1 VACPHARPEAG
12 VVVRASGGHEPGPG
26 IRGRL
31 GGLCY
36 RSGLLRLFQHAR
48 GWVRHDLR
56 VLAYHRVLSMEDPA
70 RFDFDLDLV
79 SASVEGFRDQM
90 QLLRR
95 RFRPMGLT
103 QAVAALEAGER
114 LRSDAVVVTFDDG
127 YDDNYRYAFPI
138 LRELDI
144 PATFFVSTGH
154 IDEGQPYAYDWLVHM
169 ILCTQASELSLPGL
183 GLACPLP
190 AERPARRRLA
200 QRVLD
205 RIKALPDAEQAT
217 LVAGLEAAWGLP
229 RTAGHPDCKP
239 MTWAQVREMHAAG
252 FEIGSHG
259 IHHRMLAKLPP
270 NELETELRQSR
281 ATLERELGAPVS
293 LVSYPVGGEG
303 AFDARVVQ
311 AAREAGYRAACSYI
325 CGTNPAS
332 ASDRYALYRLPV
344 ERQMDTGWFAAMLT
358 LPGLVSYPS
367 TRREPAATPSA
378 AMPSVSG

>member
-1 VACPHARPEAG
+1 MVS
-12 VVVRASGGHEPGPG
+12 ASGRDELRPGM
-26 IRGRL
+26 RGRL

-48 GWVRHDLR
+48 GWIRHDLR
-56 VLAYHRVLSMEDPA
+56 VLAYHRVLSIEPA

-79 SASVEGFRDQM
+79 SASVEGFHEQM

-95 RFRPMGLT
+95 RFLPMRLT

-114 LRSDAVVVTFDDG
+114 LPADAVVVTFDDG
-127 YDDNYRYAFPI
+127 YDDNYRFAFPV
-138 LRELDI
+138 LRDLEI

-154 IDEGQPYAYDWLVHM
+154 IDDARPYAYDWLVHM
-169 ILCTQASELSLPGL
+169 IVCTQALDLSLPRL
-183 GLACPLP
+183 DLACPMP
-190 AERPARRRLA
+190 ADRPTRRRLA
-200 QRVLD
+200 QQVLD
-205 RIKALPDAEQAT
+205 RTKALPDAEQAR
-217 LVAGLEAAWGLP
+217 LIAGLEAAWGMP
-229 RTAGHPDCKP
+229 RTAGHPDCRP
-239 MTWAQVREMHAAG
+239 MSWAQLREMHAAG

-259 IHHRMLAKLPP
+259 VHHRMLATLPQH
-270 NELETELRQSR
+270 ELEAELRQSR
-281 ATLERELGAPVS
+281 ATLERELGTPVS

-303 AFDARVVQ
+303 AFDARVVR

-344 ERQMDTGWFAAMLT
+344 ERQMDTGWFASMLT

-367 TRREPAATPSA
+367 TGREPVAAA
-378 AMPSVSG
+378 VPSVSG